1 LPVADF
7 SHLDTDDRAKA
18 AKAKEGVWKK
28 ATSIIGSIGGS
39 INDRLY
45 GSPAKQPNGYP
56 SPWDLPE
63 VTKQEVE
70 QAVGIKRRAPSQ
82 RIDADLGSRP
92 SSPKKPSSPNKP
104 SSSPRKKPVS
114 PRKIPQWEVE
124 DEDVTDE
131 DGDYVMSGGL
141 H

>member
-1 LPVADF
+1 M
-7 SHLDTDDRAKA
+7 
-18 AKAKEGVWKK
+18 WKK

-63 VTKQEVE
+63 VTKKEVE
-70 QAVGIKRRAPSQ
+70 QAVGGKRRAPSQ

-92 SSPKKPSSPNKP
+92 SSPRKPSSPNKP
-104 SSSPRKKPVS
+104 SSPRKKSVS
-114 PRKIPQWEVE
+114 PRKIPQREVE

>member
-1 LPVADF
+1 LPFADF

-45 GSPAKQPNGYP
+45 GYP

-63 VTKQEVE
+63 VTKQEVK
-70 QAVGIKRRAPSQ
+70 QAMGRKRRAPSQ

-114 PRKIPQWEVE
+114 PRKIPQREVE

-131 DGDYVMSGGL
+131 DGDYVMSSGL